1 MSLACSYEIF
11 SGNWSLSFLND
22 VVDGFDRKKGPRQL
36 FFSVELFYHF
46 LNFLNLFK
54 PLIGTM
60 IACNDEDQIVLYRV
74 GHGKKVI
81 YVRQKKF
88 SKFSI
93 KNPFKRWIFWREK
106 KG

>member
-22 VVDGFDRKKGPRQL
+22 VVDGSDRKKGPRQL

-54 PLIGTM
+54 PFIGTM
-60 IACNDEDQIVLYRV
+60 IACNDEDQIVV
-74 GHGKKVI
+74 CIVSCGT
-81 YVRQKKF
+81 
-88 SKFSI
+88 
-93 KNPFKRWIFWREK
+93 REK
-106 KG
+106 GHMFVKSFQNFQ